1 MNIIAVTTQGQLDK
15 ALADG
20 HTDLIVDAPD
30 GAWLEIRH
38 DGLVR
43 LWGSSR
49 AELWESSS
57 AELWGS
63 SRAVLR
69 ESSRAVL
76 WGSSRAELR
85 GSSRAEL
92 WESSRAVLWES
103 SSAELWGSSRAVLW
117 GSSRAVLRK
126 YTCVHVWSKRATLT
140 GTGHIIDMTDL
151 DHTKLEDWLDYNNI
165 TVAEDG
171 LLHLFKAVDD
181 NLCSAYSR
189 GEFAYE
195 IGATVKPARWED
207 GHGCGHGIH
216 LCPSP
221 RHARNHFREATRFIE
236 VTCTLEDFRCIDWS
250 KGKAREAVVV
260 REVDIDGAPI
270 AESEAE

>member
-30 GAWLEIRH
+30 GPRLEIRH

-49 AELWESSS
+49 A
-57 AELWGS
+57 
-63 SRAVLR
+63 VLR
-69 ESSRAVL
+69 ESS
-76 WGSSRAELR
+76 S
-85 GSSRAEL
+85 AEL
-92 WESSRAVLWES
+92 WESSRAE
-103 SSAELWGSSRAVLW
+103 
-117 GSSRAVLRK
+117 LRK
-126 YTCVHVWSKRATLT
+126 HTCVHVWSKRATLT
-140 GTGHIIDMTDL
+140 GPGHIIDMTDL

-171 LLHLFKAVDD
+171 LLHLFKAVDG
-181 NLCSAYSR
+181 NLCSVYSR

-221 RHARNHFREATRFIE
+221 RHARNHFRGATRFIE

>member
-43 LWGSSR
+43 LR
-49 AELWESSS
+49 
-57 AELWGS
+57 GS

-69 ESSRAVL
+69 D
-76 WGSSRAELR
+76 SSRAELW

-92 WESSRAVLWES
+92 WESSRAVLRES
-103 SSAELWGSSRAVLW
+103 SSAELRDSSRAELWESSRAVLRD
-117 GSSRAVLRK
+117 SSSAELRK

-140 GTGHIIDMTDL
+140 GPGHIIDMTDL

-171 LLHLFKAVDD
+171 LLHLFKAVDG

-195 IGATVKPARWED
+195 IGATVKPARWAD
-207 GHGCGHGIH
+207 GHDCGEGIH

-250 KGKAREAVVV
+250 KGKARQAVVV
-260 REVDIDGAPI
+260 QEVDIDGAPI

>member
-30 GAWLEIRH
+30 GAWLEIRY

-43 LWGSSR
+43 LR
-49 AELWESSS
+49 
-57 AELWGS
+57 GS

-69 ESSRAVL
+69 
-76 WGSSRAELR
+76 
-85 GSSRAEL
+85 
-92 WESSRAVLWES
+92 
-103 SSAELWGSSRAVLW
+103 GSSRAVLW
-117 GSSRAVLRK
+117 GSSSAELRGSSSAELRESSSAELGK
-126 YTCVHVWSKRATLT
+126 YTCVHVWSKMVTFT
-140 GTGHIIDMTDL
+140 GTGHIIDVTDL
-151 DHTKLEDWLDYNNI
+151 DHTKLGDWLDYNST

-195 IGATVKPARWED
+195 IGATVKPARWAD
-207 GHGCGHGIH
+207 GHDCGEGIH

-221 RHARNHFREATRFIE
+221 RHARNHFREATRFLE

>member
-43 LWGSSR
+43 LR
-49 AELWESSS
+49 
-57 AELWGS
+57 
-63 SRAVLR
+63 
-69 ESSRAVL
+69 
-76 WGSSRAELR
+76 
-85 GSSRAEL
+85 
-92 WESSRAVLWES
+92 
-103 SSAELWGSSRAVLW
+103 GSSRAVLW
-117 GSSRAVLRK
+117 GSSSAELYGSSRAELRDSSSAELRK
-126 YTCVHVWSKRATLT
+126 YTCVHVWSKKVTLT
-140 GTGHIIDMTDL
+140 GSGHVIDMTSL
-151 DHTKLEDWLDYNNI
+151 DHTKLQDWLDYNGI
-165 TVAEDG
+165 TVADDG
-171 LLHLFKAVDD
+171 LLHLFKAVNGD
-181 NLCSAYSR
+181 LYSEYSR

-221 RHARNHFREATRFIE
+221 RHARNHFAGAIRFLE
-236 VTCTLEDFRCIDWS
+236 VTCTPEDFRCIDWS
-250 KGKAREAVVV
+250 KGKARVAVVV